1 MTVGAAVAGDG
12 RSVLAKIFVK
22 TEMKSINNMIHRAF
36 QSSDVPDG
44 VGMLVGDLCWDYGNE
59 DAYICTVAATTVV
72 KLNA

>member
-1 MTVGAAVAGDG
+1 LERQWQETEG
-12 RSVLAKIFVK
+12 RFL
-22 TEMKSINNMIHRAF
+22 HRAF